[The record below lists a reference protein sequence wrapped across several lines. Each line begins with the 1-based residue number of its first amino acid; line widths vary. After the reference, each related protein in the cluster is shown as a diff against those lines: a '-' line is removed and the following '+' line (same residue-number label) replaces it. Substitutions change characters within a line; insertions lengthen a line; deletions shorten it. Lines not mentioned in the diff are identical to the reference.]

1 MLASMSKTLLY
12 SLAAIADFAIAIFAY
27 RGGRIVVPVVLVFAG
42 ICFTMAAIGS
52 ARGSGGPK

>member
-1 MLASMSKTLLY
+1 MSRTLLY
-12 SLAAIADFAIAIFAY
+12 SLAAIADFAVAIFVY
-27 RGGRIVVPVVLVFAG
+27 RGGRIVIPGVLVFAG